1 MRHDPFF
8 WLNRRDD
15 PEVVR
20 YLEAENAYTEE
31 VMAHTRD
38 LQETLVREITERI
51 DPDES
56 SVPYSRDG
64 YFHYHRFEA
73 GKEYPIHC
81 RRKGA
86 LDAPE
91 EVLVD
96 GNLLARGHD
105 FFSLRLGGTS
115 PDETLVAYAI
125 DTRGRRI
132 YSIYF
137 KDLGAWT
144 LLDDVVEEVTGNL
157 AWANDNRTVFYT
169 RQHPDTLRSYQVFR
183 HRLGTDPTDDVLV
196 YQEEDETF
204 HVRVARTRSKRFVL
218 IVSSHALTTEYRF
231 VDAGDPEGAF
241 TLLEPREKEHDYSV
255 RHLGEHFFILT
266 NRGAPNFRLVKA
278 PVAAPS
284 AENWVEV
291 VAHREDVFLE
301 DLELFRDF
309 LVVVE
314 RRLGL
319 RRLRILPGDGAAE
332 HAVVFDEPA
341 YIVELGPNFEV
352 DGSVLRF
359 TYSSLT
365 TPTSTYDYDMRTRE
379 KLLLKRE
386 RVIGAF
392 DPGDYVTERL
402 SVRAEDGA
410 LVPVSLVHRRDLDRR
425 QAPLVLHGYGAYGI
439 NHDPSFSSAHLSLL
453 DRGFVFAIA
462 HVRGSEILGRAWY
475 DGGRLLRKK
484 NSFTDFVRSAEHLVE
499 QGYAHPEK
507 VFALGGSAG
516 GLLVGAVVNLR
527 PELFRGAVAHVPFV
541 DIVTTMLDP
550 KLPLTTGEYDEWGN
564 PEDKHYFDYMLSY
577 SPYDNVEPKGYPHL
591 LVTAGYHDS
600 QVQYWEPAKWVAKL
614 RALKTDTR
622 RLLLKTNME
631 AGHHGPSGRYRRH
644 RETALTYAFLID
656 LAEK

>member
-1 MRHDPFF
+1 VREDPFF

-31 VMAHTRD
+31 VMAHTRA
-38 LQETLVREITERI
+38 LQETLVREINDRI
-51 DPDES
+51 DPAES

-73 GKEYPIHC
+73 GREYAIHC
-81 RRKGA
+81 RRKGS

-96 GNLLARGHD
+96 GNQLALGHD
-105 FFSLRLGGTS
+105 FFALRLGGTS
-115 PDETLVAYAI
+115 PDAKLLAYAV

-132 YSIYF
+132 YSVYF
-137 KDLGAWT
+137 KDLESGE
-144 LLDDVVEEVTGNL
+144 LLDDVIEEVTGNV
-157 AWANDNRTVFYT
+157 AWANDDRTLFYT

-183 HRLGTDPTDDVLV
+183 HRLGTDPKSDALV
-196 YQEEDETF
+196 YQEDDEAF
-204 HVRVARTRSKRFVL
+204 HVRVARTRSRRFIL

-231 VDAGDPEGAF
+231 LDADDPGGSF
-241 TLLEPREKEHDYSV
+241 SVVEPREKEHDYSV
-255 RHLGEHFFILT
+255 RHIGDHFFILT
-266 NRGAPNFRLVKA
+266 NRGAPNFRLVKT
-278 PVAAPS
+278 PVAAPAS
-284 AENWVEV
+284 GNWEEV
-291 VAHREDVFLE
+291 IPHRDDVFLE

-309 LVVVE
+309 LVVAE

-319 RRLRILPGDGAAE
+319 RRLRILPRDGSAGHE
-332 HAVVFDEPA
+332 VTFEEPA
-341 YIVELGPNFEV
+341 YYTELGENFEV
-352 DGSVLRF
+352 DGSLLRF

-379 KLLLKRE
+379 KRLLKRE
-386 RVIGAF
+386 RVVGAF

-402 SVRAEDGA
+402 SVRTDDGA
-410 LVPVSLVHRRDLDRR
+410 LVPVSVVHRRDLDRR
-425 QAPLVLHGYGAYGI
+425 EAPLVLYGYGAYGI
-439 NHDPSFSSAHLSLL
+439 IHDPAFSSAHLSLL

-475 DGGRLLRKK
+475 DAGRLLQKK
-484 NSFTDFVRSAEHLVE
+484 NSFDDFVRSVEQLVE
-499 QGYAHPEK
+499 GGYGHPEK

-516 GLLVGAVVNLR
+516 GLLVGAVLNLR
-527 PELFRGAVAHVPFV
+527 PELFKGAVAHVPFV

-550 KLPLTTGEYDEWGN
+550 SLPLTTGEYDEWGN
-564 PEDKHYFDYMLSY
+564 PEDKRYFDYMLSY
-577 SPYDNVEPKGYPHL
+577 SPYDNVGPKRYPHL

-614 RALKTDTR
+614 RWLKTDDR
-622 RLLLKTNME
+622 RLLLKTHME

-656 LAEK
+656 LAQE